1 MSWPKLFS
9 KPTFPLLSL
18 VYNAL
23 QMKLMIMSG
32 RDQKSAFVFKNISI
46 PLCDLC
52 FLVFW
57 SVSPLWSLVCQRRLL
72 LSACSSCYYVEEHCA
87 RYTTHPPPPISRPF
101 PHLFLSFSSP
111 SPLLALSILH
121 FTNSLRW
128 SVIYRSAGRQM
139 GRLFEWWE
147 WASLYSS
154 VWHRIDRQMSGSPG
168 TLSSQQAKCD
178 VIITLQ
184 PVLPAGFE

>member
-87 RYTTHPPPPISRPF
+87 RHTTSPSLGLFPHFSRFPPPLHFWLCHS
-101 PHLFLSFSSP
+101 
-111 SPLLALSILH
+111 SILQ
-121 FTNSLRW
+121 T
-128 SVIYRSAGRQM
+128 V
-139 GRLFEWWE
+139 
-147 WASLYSS
+147 
-154 VWHRIDRQMSGSPG
+154 
-168 TLSSQQAKCD
+168 
-178 VIITLQ
+178 
-184 PVLPAGFE
+184 